1 MMIRWLLATLIAAAG
16 SAYALPPPN
25 VPGLLPTEIAR
36 PLLEQDPRVA
46 AARAGVEVARQEAG
60 ILDKSP
66 YEWTGKALG
75 QRRSVDSGPRYREW
89 NVGIERTIRLPGKGS
104 ADRNIGKATM
114 EESEARY
121 GEAVQESA
129 RELAS
134 LWIDWLATERGR
146 ELAAENLQSVQENL
160 AAVDKRTRA
169 GDASRLDFNLAAAE
183 LAEQKRMDNDART
196 QASAA
201 WARLSVRFPGINRQ
215 SVLLPSPIL
224 IEGDE
229 ALWRDRIIAESDAL
243 QVVQTQL
250 RIAQAQA
257 DRAQAERLP
266 DPTFGVY
273 TASEVGGRER
283 ISGITLS
290 IPLPGGLRDSRSAKA
305 LAAVEVARNA
315 VDLKKREIETGI
327 AGALATAR
335 GAYESLQIANEGAL
349 AMQENARLV
358 QRAYALGEGDLQTLL
373 LARRQAT
380 AAANNALQVKVGA
393 LKAYY
398 GLLIDAHLI
407 WDMKRDERRV
417 DAVDQVALKR

>member
-1 MMIRWLLATLIAAAG
+1 MMIRLLLASLIMVVG
-16 SAYALPPPN
+16 SAYALQPPN
-25 VPGLLPTEIAR
+25 APGLLPTEIAR

-46 AARAGVEVARQEAG
+46 AARAGLEVARQEAS

-75 QRRSVDSGPRYREW
+75 QRRSLDTGPRYREW

-104 ADRNIGKATM
+104 TDRNIGKATI

-121 GEAVQESA
+121 GEALHESA
-129 RELAS
+129 RELVS
-134 LWIDWLATERGR
+134 LWLDWLAAERGR
-146 ELAAENLQSVQENL
+146 ELAAINLQAVQENL
-160 AAVDKRTRA
+160 KSVDKRTRA
-169 GDASRLDFNLAAAE
+169 GDASKLDFNLAGAE

-201 WARLSVRFPGINRQ
+201 WARLSARFPGINRQ
-215 SVLLPSPIL
+215 SMLFPSPML
-224 IEGDE
+224 IAEDE
-229 ALWRDRIIAESDAL
+229 ALWRDRIIAESDEL
-243 QVVQTQL
+243 KVVQTQL

-257 DRAQAERLP
+257 DRAQADRVP

-290 IPLPGGLRDSRSAKA
+290 IPLPGGLRDSRSSKA
-305 LAAVEVARNA
+305 LAAIEVARNA
-315 VDLKKREIETGI
+315 VDLKKRELETEI
-327 AGALATAR
+327 ASALVTAR
-335 GAYESLQIANEGAL
+335 GTYESLQIANEGAL
-349 AMQENARLV
+349 AMQENAKLV

-373 LARRQAT
+373 LARRQTT
-380 AAANNALQVKVGA
+380 AATNSALLAQVSA

-407 WDMKRDERRV
+407 WGLESE
-417 DAVDQVALKR
+417 

>member
-1 MMIRWLLATLIAAAG
+1 MMIRLLLTTLIMVAG
-16 SAYALPPPN
+16 SAYALQPPS

-46 AARAGVEVARQEAG
+46 SARAGLEVAKQESS

-75 QRRSVDSGPRYREW
+75 QRRSLDTGPRYREW

-104 ADRNIGKATM
+104 ADRNIGKATI

-121 GEAVQESA
+121 GEALHESA
-129 RELAS
+129 RELVS
-134 LWIDWLATERGR
+134 LWVDWLAAERGR
-146 ELAAENLQSVQENL
+146 ELAAANLVAVQENL
-160 AAVDKRTRA
+160 KSVDKRLRA
-169 GDASRLDFNLAAAE
+169 GDASKLDLNLASAE
-183 LAEQKRMDNDART
+183 LAEQKRMDNDAKT
-196 QASAA
+196 QAAAA

-215 SVLLPSPIL
+215 SVLLPSPML
-224 IEGDE
+224 IAEDE
-229 ALWRDRIIAESDAL
+229 ARWRDRIIAESDEL
-243 QVVQTQL
+243 KVVQTQL

-257 DRAQAERLP
+257 DRAQADRVP

-283 ISGITLS
+283 ISGVTIS
-290 IPLPGGLRDSRSAKA
+290 IPLPGGLRDSRSSKA

-315 VDLKKREIETGI
+315 VDLKKRELETEI
-327 AGALATAR
+327 ASALVTAR
-335 GAYESLQIANEGAL
+335 GTYESLQIANEGAL
-349 AMQENARLV
+349 AMQENAKLV

-373 LARRQAT
+373 LARRQT
-380 AAANNALQVKVGA
+380 TSAANSALLAQVGA

-407 WDMKRDERRV
+407 WGLDSE
-417 DAVDQVALKR
+417 

>member
-1 MMIRWLLATLIAAAG
+1 MMIRLLLASLIMVAG
-16 SAYALPPPN
+16 SAYALQPPN
-25 VPGLLPTEIAR
+25 VPGLLPTAIAR

-46 AARAGVEVARQEAG
+46 AARAGLEVARQESS

-75 QRRSVDSGPRYREW
+75 QRRSIDTGPRYREW

-104 ADRNIGKATM
+104 ADRNIGKATI

-121 GEAVQESA
+121 GEALHESA
-129 RELAS
+129 RELVS
-134 LWIDWLATERGR
+134 LWLDWLAAERGR
-146 ELAAENLQSVQENL
+146 ELAAVNLQAVQENL
-160 AAVDKRTRA
+160 KSVDKRNRA
-169 GDASRLDFNLAAAE
+169 GDASKLDINLAGAE

-201 WARLSVRFPGINRQ
+201 WARLSARFPGINRQ
-215 SVLLPSPIL
+215 SVLLPSPVL
-224 IEGDE
+224 IAEDE
-229 ALWRDRIIAESDAL
+229 ALWRDRIISESDAL
-243 QVVQTQL
+243 KVVQTQL

-257 DRAQAERLP
+257 DRAQADRVP

-315 VDLKKREIETGI
+315 VDLKKRELETEI
-327 AGALATAR
+327 ASALVTAR

-349 AMQENARLV
+349 AVQENAKLA

-373 LARRQAT
+373 LARRQVT
-380 AAANNALQVKVGA
+380 AAMNSALLVQTNALKV
-393 LKAYY
+393 YY
-398 GLLIDAHLI
+398 GLLIDAHFVWGLEN
-407 WDMKRDERRV
+407 D
-417 DAVDQVALKR
+417 

>member
-1 MMIRWLLATLIAAAG
+1 MMIRLLLASLIMVAG
-16 SAYALPPPN
+16 SAHAIQPPH
-25 VPGLLPTEIAR
+25 VLGLLPTEIAR

-46 AARAGVEVARQEAG
+46 AARAGLEVARQEAS

-75 QRRSVDSGPRYREW
+75 QRRSLDTGPRYREW

-121 GEAVQESA
+121 EEALHESA
-129 RELAS
+129 RELVS
-134 LWIDWLATERGR
+134 LWVDWLAAERGR
-146 ELAAENLQSVQENL
+146 ELAASNLVAVQENL
-160 AAVDKRTRA
+160 KAVDKRLRA
-169 GDASRLDFNLAAAE
+169 GDASKLDLNLASAE
-183 LAEQKRMDNDART
+183 LAEQKRMDNDAKT
-196 QASAA
+196 QAGAA

-215 SVLLPSPIL
+215 SMLLPSPML
-224 IEGDE
+224 IAEDE
-229 ALWRDRIIAESDAL
+229 ARWRDRIIAESDEL
-243 QVVQTQL
+243 KVVQTQL

-257 DRAQAERLP
+257 DRAQADRVP

-283 ISGITLS
+283 ISGVTIS
-290 IPLPGGLRDSRSAKA
+290 IPLPGGLRDSRSSKA

-315 VDLKKREIETGI
+315 VDLKKRELETEI
-327 AGALATAR
+327 ASALVTAR
-335 GAYESLQIANEGAL
+335 GTYESLQIANEGAL
-349 AMQENARLV
+349 AMQENAKLV

-373 LARRQAT
+373 LARRQTT
-380 AAANNALQVKVGA
+380 AAANSALLAQVGA

-407 WDMKRDERRV
+407 WGLDSE
-417 DAVDQVALKR
+417 

>member
-1 MMIRWLLATLIAAAG
+1 MKIRLLLASLIMVAG
-16 SAYALPPPN
+16 SVHALQPPN

-46 AARAGVEVARQEAG
+46 AARAGLEVARQEAS

-75 QRRSVDSGPRYREW
+75 QRRSLDTGPRYREW

-104 ADRNIGKATM
+104 ADRNIGKATI

-121 GEAVQESA
+121 GEALHESA
-129 RELAS
+129 RELVS
-134 LWIDWLATERGR
+134 LWVDWLAAERGR
-146 ELAAENLQSVQENL
+146 ELAASNFVAVQENL
-160 AAVDKRTRA
+160 KAVDKRLRA
-169 GDASRLDFNLAAAE
+169 GDASKLDLNLASAE

-215 SVLLPSPIL
+215 SVLLPAPML
-224 IEGDE
+224 IAEDE
-229 ALWRDRIIAESDAL
+229 ALWRDRIIGESDEL
-243 QVVQTQL
+243 KVVQTQL

-257 DRAQAERLP
+257 DRAQADRVP

-283 ISGITLS
+283 ISGVTLS
-290 IPLPGGLRDSRSAKA
+290 IPLPGGLRDSRSSKA

-315 VDLKKREIETGI
+315 VDLKKRELETEI
-327 AGALATAR
+327 ASALVTAR
-335 GAYESLQIANEGAL
+335 GTYESLQIANEGAL
-349 AMQENARLV
+349 AMQENAKLV

-373 LARRQAT
+373 LARRQTT
-380 AAANNALQVKVGA
+380 AAANSALLAQVGA

-407 WDMKRDERRV
+407 WGLDSE
-417 DAVDQVALKR
+417 

>member
-1 MMIRWLLATLIAAAG
+1 IRLLLTTLIMVAG
-16 SAYALPPPN
+16 SAYALQPPS

-46 AARAGVEVARQEAG
+46 AARAGLEVAKQESS

-75 QRRSVDSGPRYREW
+75 QRRSLDTGPRYREW

-104 ADRNIGKATM
+104 ADRNIGKATI

-121 GEAVQESA
+121 GEALHESA
-129 RELAS
+129 RELVS
-134 LWIDWLATERGR
+134 LWVDWLAAERGR
-146 ELAAENLQSVQENL
+146 ELAAANLVAVQENL
-160 AAVDKRTRA
+160 KSVDKRLRA
-169 GDASRLDFNLAAAE
+169 GDASKLDLNLASAE
-183 LAEQKRMDNDART
+183 LAEQKRMDNDAKT
-196 QASAA
+196 QAAAA

-215 SVLLPSPIL
+215 SVLLPSPML
-224 IEGDE
+224 IAEDE
-229 ALWRDRIIAESDAL
+229 ARWRDRIIAESDEL
-243 QVVQTQL
+243 KVVQTQL

-257 DRAQAERLP
+257 DRAQADRVP

-283 ISGITLS
+283 ISGVTIS
-290 IPLPGGLRDSRSAKA
+290 IPLPGGLRDSRSSKA

-315 VDLKKREIETGI
+315 VDLKKRELETEI
-327 AGALATAR
+327 ASALVTAR
-335 GAYESLQIANEGAL
+335 GTYESLQIANEGAL
-349 AMQENARLV
+349 AMQENAKLV

-373 LARRQAT
+373 LARRQT
-380 AAANNALQVKVGA
+380 TSAANSALLAQVGA

-407 WDMKRDERRV
+407 WGLDSE
-417 DAVDQVALKR
+417 

>member
-1 MMIRWLLATLIAAAG
+1 MMIRLLLASLIMAAG
-16 SAYALPPPN
+16 SAYALQPPN

-46 AARAGVEVARQEAG
+46 AARAGLEVAKQESS

-75 QRRSVDSGPRYREW
+75 QRRSLDTGPRYREW

-104 ADRNIGKATM
+104 ADRNIGKATI

-121 GEAVQESA
+121 GEALHESA
-129 RELAS
+129 RELVS
-134 LWIDWLATERGR
+134 LWVDWLAAERGR
-146 ELAAENLQSVQENL
+146 ELAALNLVGVQENL
-160 AAVDKRTRA
+160 KAVDKRTRA
-169 GDASRLDFNLAAAE
+169 GDASKLDLNLASAE
-183 LAEQKRMDNDART
+183 LAEQKRMDNDAKT
-196 QASAA
+196 QAAAA
-201 WARLSVRFPGINRQ
+201 WARLSVRFPGVSRQ
-215 SVLLPSPIL
+215 SALLPSPML
-224 IEGDE
+224 IAEEEE
-229 ALWRDRIIAESDAL
+229 ALWRDRIIAESDEL
-243 QVVQTQL
+243 KVVQTQL
-250 RIAQAQA
+250 QIAQAQA
-257 DRAQAERLP
+257 DRARADRVP

-290 IPLPGGLRDSRSAKA
+290 IPLPGGLRDSRSSKA

-315 VDLKKREIETGI
+315 VDLKKRELETEI
-327 AGALATAR
+327 ASALVTAR

-373 LARRQAT
+373 LARRQTT
-380 AAANNALQVKVGA
+380 AAANSALSAQVGA
-393 LKAYY
+393 LKAYF

-407 WDMKRDERRV
+407 WGLENE
-417 DAVDQVALKR
+417 

>member
-1 MMIRWLLATLIAAAG
+1 MMIRLLLASLIMVAG
-16 SAYALPPPN
+16 SAYALQAPN

-46 AARAGVEVARQEAG
+46 AARAGLEVARQEAS

-75 QRRSVDSGPRYREW
+75 QRRSLDTGPRYREW

-104 ADRNIGKATM
+104 ADRNIGKATI

-121 GEAVQESA
+121 GEALHESA
-129 RELAS
+129 RELVS
-134 LWIDWLATERGR
+134 LWVDWLATERGR
-146 ELAAENLQSVQENL
+146 ELAAVNLQAVQENL
-160 AAVDKRTRA
+160 KSVDKRNRA
-169 GDASRLDFNLAAAE
+169 GDASKLDINLAGAE

-201 WARLSVRFPGINRQ
+201 WARLSARFPGINRQ
-215 SVLLPSPIL
+215 SVLLPSPVL
-224 IEGDE
+224 IAEDE
-229 ALWRDRIIAESDAL
+229 ALWRDRIISESDEFK
-243 QVVQTQL
+243 VVQTQL

-257 DRAQAERLP
+257 DRAQADRVP

-283 ISGITLS
+283 ISGITIS

-315 VDLKKREIETGI
+315 VDLKKRELETEI
-327 AGALATAR
+327 ASALVTAR
-335 GAYESLQIANEGAL
+335 GTYESLQIANEGAL
-349 AMQENARLV
+349 AVQENAKLV

-373 LARRQAT
+373 LARRQVT
-380 AAANNALQVKVGA
+380 AAMNSALLVQTNALKV
-393 LKAYY
+393 YY
-398 GLLIDAHLI
+398 GLLIDAHFVWGLEN
-407 WDMKRDERRV
+407 D
-417 DAVDQVALKR
+417 

>member
-1 MMIRWLLATLIAAAG
+1 MMIRLLLASLIMVAG
-16 SAYALPPPN
+16 SAYALQPPK

-46 AARAGVEVARQEAG
+46 AARAGLEVARQESS
-60 ILDKSP
+60 ILDNSP

-104 ADRNIGKATM
+104 ADRNIGKAAI

-121 GEAVQESA
+121 GEALHESA
-129 RELAS
+129 RELVS
-134 LWIDWLATERGR
+134 LWLDWLAAERGR
-146 ELAAENLQSVQENL
+146 ELAAVNLQAVQENL
-160 AAVDKRTRA
+160 KSVDKRNRA
-169 GDASRLDFNLAAAE
+169 GDASKLDLNLAGAE

-201 WARLSVRFPGINRQ
+201 WARLSVRFQGINRQ
-215 SVLLPSPIL
+215 SVLLPSPML
-224 IEGDE
+224 IAEDE
-229 ALWRDRIIAESDAL
+229 ALWRDRIMAESDELKVA
-243 QVVQTQL
+243 QTQL

-305 LAAVEVARNA
+305 LAAVEVARHA
-315 VDLKKREIETGI
+315 VDLKKRELETEI
-327 AGALATAR
+327 ASALVTAR
-335 GAYESLQIANEGAL
+335 GTYESLQIANEGAL
-349 AMQENARLV
+349 AMQENAKLM
-358 QRAYALGEGDLQTLL
+358 QRAYLLGEGDLPTLL

-380 AAANNALQVKVGA
+380 AAANSALQAQLGA
-393 LKAYY
+393 LKVYY
-398 GLLIDAHLI
+398 GLLIDAHFI
-407 WDMKRDERRV
+407 WNLE
-417 DAVDQVALKR
+417 Q